1 MAQKNTL
8 RQALA
13 AQTVLVSRINSFFM
27 GFAEHKINTECRQT
41 CPTDHMQ
48 TIKIR
53 ICSAIG
59 IQLRNYGMI
68 ILV

>member
-1 MAQKNTL
+1 
-8 RQALA
+8 
-13 AQTVLVSRINSFFM
+13 M
-27 GFAEHKINTECRQT
+27 GFAEHKINIEYRQT
-41 CPTDHMQ
+41 CPTDHVQ